1 MSAERS
7 VIHVKIGVMRKDI
20 LLRGNTWKAGCY
32 ADNVSKECM
41 TTMKRKNVISLK
53 QFQIIKITRP
63 AILVLGHKLK

>member
-41 TTMKRKNVISLK
+41 TTMKR
-53 QFQIIKITRP
+53 
-63 AILVLGHKLK
+63 